1 MIPFHACCVCK
12 HVECA
17 HLLIFMRVIHE
28 IQLPMY
34 PIFPGYH
41 SLCFLCVYK
50 SAWQIVLHWVFFL
63 LSRHGDFRF
72 ALRCSFAL
80 GKLHGWIPLP
90 SISSPTDLI
99 YLTLPCAQ
107 SCCWSGAAFVV
118 TSCTE
123 KQTIPHRKKIRPML
137 EIFLPSKKER
147 GWGGKTCLWSARC
160 SVARR
165 SATCW
170 LFVLC

>member
-1 MIPFHACCVCK
+1 MCSSSHFHESNSWNTTSNVS
-12 HVECA
+12 HFSW
-17 HLLIFMRVIHE
+17 LSFTL
-28 IQLPMY
+28 
-34 PIFPGYH
+34 FP
-41 SLCFLCVYK
+41 LCLQVSVTNSFALG
-50 SAWQIVLHWVFFL
+50 FFL
-63 LSRHGDFRF
+63 LSRHGDFKF

-107 SCCWSGAAFVV
+107 SCCWSGAAFLV